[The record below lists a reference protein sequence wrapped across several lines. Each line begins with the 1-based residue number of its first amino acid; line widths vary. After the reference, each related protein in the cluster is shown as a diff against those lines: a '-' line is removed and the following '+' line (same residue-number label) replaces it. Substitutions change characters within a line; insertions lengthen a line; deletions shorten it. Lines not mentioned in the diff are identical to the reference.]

1 LVSSAIFFI
10 VCQVLFFSPF
20 YAGSTA
26 AFSTAAPSPLKMMSG
41 GPVLGVKG
49 LARWAVV
56 GDVTNTA
63 KPAFRVANKLESS
76 GRTVYRVSPY
86 VKDPS
91 QQEDVVYKKLSDIP
105 PETKI
110 DAVNLIISPTIG
122 VSVLEEMANRNIR
135 YAFIQPGADGG
146 NVLAK
151 AKELGIIVEQGCVL
165 VQPLPSLL

>member
-1 LVSSAIFFI
+1 
-10 VCQVLFFSPF
+10 
-20 YAGSTA
+20 
-26 AFSTAAPSPLKMMSG
+26 MMSG

-56 GDVTNTA
+56 GDVTNPA

-91 QQEDVVYKKLSDIP
+91 KQEGVVYKKLSDIP

-110 DAVNLIISPTIG
+110 DAVNLIISPRIG
-122 VSVLEEMANRNIR
+122 VSVLEEMANRDIR

>member
-1 LVSSAIFFI
+1 
-10 VCQVLFFSPF
+10 
-20 YAGSTA
+20 
-26 AFSTAAPSPLKMMSG
+26 MSG

-49 LARWAVV
+49 LERWAVV
-56 GDVTNTA
+56 GDVTNPA

-86 VKDPS
+86 VKDAS
-91 QQEDVVYKKLSDIP
+91 QQEGVVYKKLSDIP

-110 DAVNLIISPTIG
+110 DAVNLIISPRIG
-122 VSVLEEMANRNIR
+122 VSVLEEMANRDIR

-151 AKELGIIVEQGCVL
+151 AKALGIIVEQGCVL
-165 VQPLPSLL
+165 VHPLPSLS